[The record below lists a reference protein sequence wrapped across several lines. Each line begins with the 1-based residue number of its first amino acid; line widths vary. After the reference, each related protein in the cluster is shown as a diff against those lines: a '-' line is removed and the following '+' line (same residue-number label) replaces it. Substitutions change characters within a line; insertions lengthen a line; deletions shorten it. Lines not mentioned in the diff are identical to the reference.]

1 MNIYSKYDAIEITTV
16 AFLADASGNP
26 YAEAI
31 ANQQWFE
38 KTAEEN
44 GITAADLKH
53 GMYGH
58 LPTGGVEHIVDFDD
72 PETCRQTAALIA
84 KACGFDVNGPLAH
97 RGGVLDEIFIPAK
110 EQSGI
115 TEENKVPRPPR
126 SPEEVLKAIIVIAE
140 GMRMPLREDEGDPK
154 AHGADRGDYFGEF
167 PNYYDN
173 SEPEILSA
181 IQNDEETGYMVS
193 GGSIRVCWSDL
204 AALIDEA
211 KASIAIKDLNGQ

>member
-16 AFLADASGNP
+16 AFLADASGDP
-26 YAEAI
+26 YAEHI
-31 ANQQWFE
+31 TSQEWFE
-38 KTAEEN
+38 QVADKH

-72 PETCRQTAALIA
+72 PEACRQTAQLIA
-84 KACGFDVNGPLAH
+84 QACGFDKQGPLAGC
-97 RGGVLDEIFIPAK
+97 GGVMDQIFIPGK
-110 EQSGI
+110 EQGGI

-140 GMRMPLREDEGDPK
+140 GMRMPLRKDEGDPK
-154 AHGADRGDYFGEF
+154 GHGADANDYFGGFE
-167 PNYYDN
+167 NYFDD
-173 SEPEILSA
+173 SDA
-181 IQNDEETGYMVS
+181 QHMETG
-193 GGSIRVCWSDL
+193 GGAMIIGGNVRVCWPDL

-211 KASIAIKDLNGQ
+211 KASITDKELTGL